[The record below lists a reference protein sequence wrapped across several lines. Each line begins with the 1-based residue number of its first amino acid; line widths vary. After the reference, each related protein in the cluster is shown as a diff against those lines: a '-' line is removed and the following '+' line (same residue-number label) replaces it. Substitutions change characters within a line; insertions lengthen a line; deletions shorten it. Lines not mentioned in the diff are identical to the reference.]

1 MLSRSAV
8 WKDLSH
14 TLSITTGRDFEREV
28 LRLLK
33 LKWPD
38 LQQAKPL
45 KTWDRL
51 GVDLLVPSDASPL
64 PCVVQCKGLEVL
76 EINNTHKKL
85 ALDSISKFQESGIST
100 DHYLLIH
107 NRDGKNR
114 DFANE
119 IESALKKL
127 LSSGSA
133 AKVALWDRQR
143 FLGEV
148 FAFVGDLLEQR
159 LREYSRQTLT
169 RFQELFRFGRCR
181 VSSVP
186 VTESRMKLKRNSPA
200 VLEEMV
206 EQDALEISW
215 HLKTQKGVPRWSIL
229 VGNFG
234 LGKTAAALHL
244 GIQSDRV
251 VIHVPCAAIPGDLS
265 FG

>member
-1 MLSRSAV
+1 MSRSAV

-14 TLSITTGRDFEREV
+14 TLSVTTGRDFEREV

-33 LKWPD
+33 LMWPD

-45 KTWDRL
+45 KTWDCL

-76 EINNTHKKL
+76 EFNGDHTKS
-85 ALDSISKFQESGIST
+85 ALKSISKFQKAGIPT

-114 DFANE
+114 DFANK

-143 FLGEV
+143 FLDEV
-148 FAFVGDLLEQR
+148 FAFVSDLLEQR
-159 LREYSRQTLT
+159 LRGYSLIGMT
-169 RFQELFRFGRCR
+169 
-181 VSSVP
+181 
-186 VTESRMKLKRNSPA
+186 
-200 VLEEMV
+200 
-206 EQDALEISW
+206 
-215 HLKTQKGVPRWSIL
+215 
-229 VGNFG
+229 
-234 LGKTAAALHL
+234 
-244 GIQSDRV
+244 
-251 VIHVPCAAIPGDLS
+251 
-265 FG
+265 